1 MKKRL
6 WKENANYKIEGKLL
20 NDLEFLFNY
29 ISDYLLDDDGEILL
43 TDVHKKLLHWWVTY
57 SEIDWQNRELE

>member
-1 MKKRL
+1 MKKKFC
-6 WKENANYKIEGKLL
+6 KENANYKIEGKLL

-43 TDVHKKLLHWWVTY
+43 TDVHKKLLHWWETY